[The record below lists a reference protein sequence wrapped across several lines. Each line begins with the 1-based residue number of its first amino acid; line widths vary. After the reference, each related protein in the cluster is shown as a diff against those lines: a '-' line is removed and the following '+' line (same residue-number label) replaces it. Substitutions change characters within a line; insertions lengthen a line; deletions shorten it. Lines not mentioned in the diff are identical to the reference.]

1 MEVDWAEEA
10 RQSFMQ
16 APWSFFD
23 RHGPFVGPL
32 LTYNI
37 QSEIPMGPGT
47 AP

>member
-16 APWSFFD
+16 APWSFMQA
-23 RHGPFVGPL
+23 PFVGPL